1 LEKKQLWI
9 IIAGL
14 ILINCLT
21 VAFFLTK
28 LEKGLGNNEVVATIG
43 NEEIT
48 RQDWLKVMEDQ
59 YGKDVLKDLIDQRVI
74 ETLAK
79 KYKIEVSDK
88 TIDREL
94 LLMKTMYGSTT
105 SESSNE
111 EEWRNQ
117 IKASLLL
124 EELLTKDVKVPEK
137 ELKSYYEENKS
148 LFTIPTSYHV
158 SQIVVGTLEEAEQA
172 IKELK
177 NGSNFSTL
185 AMEKSIDEFSAAQG
199 GDIGFIRAE
208 DESVNPNYIDALEA
222 LKPGEWSKP
231 IQIEN
236 GYAIALLHEKI
247 EGKDYSFNEVKS
259 DIRRLIALEQMEGHS
274 SMDAYWDEVNVEW
287 FYGEQ

>member
-111 EEWRNQ
+111 EEWKNQ

>member
-1 LEKKQLWI
+1 MEKKQLWI

-28 LEKGLGNNEVVATIG
+28 LEKSSGNSEVVATIG

-48 RQDWLKVMEDQ
+48 RQDWLKVMEAK

-88 TIDREL
+88 AIDREL

-124 EELLTKDVKVPEK
+124 EEILTKDVKVPEE

-185 AMEKSIDEFSAAQG
+185 AMEKSIDEFSAIQG

-208 DESVNPNYIDALEA
+208 DESVNPNYIDTLEA

-236 GYAIALLHEKI
+236 GYAIALLHEQI